1 MSKDVASL
9 ISAEL
14 ARQRSTLTLIASEN
28 YPSRAVMDA
37 TGSVLTAKYSEGYP
51 GARYYGGNQVVDE
64 IENLAIEQARAAF
77 GAEHANVQPYS
88 GSPANLAALLALAEP
103 GSTIMGLALPS
114 GGHLT
119 HGFKVSAT
127 GKLFRS
133 VQYGLGEDGLFDFE
147 AIRQLA
153 IAEKPAVLI
162 CGATA
167 YPRTVE
173 FGEFKKIADEVG
185 AKLLA
190 DIAHIS
196 GLVATGLHPS
206 PVPHADVVTMTTHK
220 MLRGPRGAL
229 ILSKQEHAKAVDKW
243 VFPGLQG
250 GPHNGTTA
258 AIAQCLIE
266 AQTPE
271 FKTYCEAVVANARA
285 LAAAL
290 MERGLTLVTGGTDN
304 HLLLVDLRPQD
315 VSGREVEERLE
326 AAGIVANRNTVP
338 NDPRPPRESSGLRLG
353 SPALTTRGL
362 GEAEFRALG
371 NAIADLILQPGQES
385 SDAAAKLVAEL
396 TAAHP
401 LYG

>member
-1 MSKDVASL
+1 MSIVVELLGK
-9 ISAEL
+9 EL

-28 YPSRAVMDA
+28 YPSQEVLTAA
-37 TGSVLTAKYSEGYP
+37 GSVLSAKYSEGYP

-64 IENLAIEQARAAF
+64 IENLAISKAKEVF

-88 GSPANLAALLALAEP
+88 GSPANLAALLALTEP

-119 HGFKVSAT
+119 HGFKVSIT
-127 GKLFRS
+127 GKIFRS
-133 VQYGLGEDGLFDFE
+133 VQYGVSDAGLLDFD

-153 IAEKPAVLI
+153 ITEKPAVII

-167 YPRTVE
+167 YSRIID
-173 FGEFKKIADEVG
+173 FAAFKKIADEVG

-206 PVPHADVVTMTTHK
+206 PVPHADIVTMTTHK

-229 ILSKQEHAKAVDKW
+229 ILSKQEVAKAVDKW

-250 GPHNGTTA
+250 GPHNSTTA
-258 AIAQCLIE
+258 GIAQCLIE
-266 AQTPE
+266 AQTDE
-271 FKTYCEAVVANARA
+271 FKKYCQQVLTNAQK
-285 LAAAL
+285 LAETL
-290 MERGLTLVTGGTDN
+290 VSRGLTLVTGGTDN
-304 HLLLVDLRPQD
+304 HLLLVDLRPQNI
-315 VSGREVEERLE
+315 SGFEVEQRLE
-326 AAGIVANRNTVP
+326 SIGIIANRNTVP
-338 NDPRPPRESSGLRLG
+338 NDPRPPRQASGLRLG

-362 GEAEFRALG
+362 KEAEFQKLG
-371 NAIADLILQPGQES
+371 EVIADVILNPDDTSIQ
-385 SDAAAKLVAEL
+385 AASQLVLQL
-396 TAAHP
+396 TRDFP
-401 LYG
+401 LYA

>member
-1 MSKDVASL
+1 MPSNVATL
-9 ISAEL
+9 ISSEL
-14 ARQRSTLTLIASEN
+14 DRQRSTLTLIASEN
-28 YPSRAVMDA
+28 YPSAAVMAA

-64 IENLAIEQARAAF
+64 IERLAIDQAKAVF
-77 GAEHANVQPYS
+77 GSDHTNVQPYS

-103 GSTIMGLALPS
+103 GSTIMGMSLPS

-119 HGFKVSAT
+119 HGFKVSIT
-127 GKLFRS
+127 GKIFRS
-133 VQYGLGEDGLFDFE
+133 VQYGVGDDGLLDFD
-147 AIRQLA
+147 AIRALA
-153 IAEKPAVLI
+153 VQEKPAVII

-167 YPRTVE
+167 YPRTID
-173 FGEFKKIADEVG
+173 FAAFKKIADEIG

-220 MLRGPRGAL
+220 MLRGPRGAM
-229 ILSKQEHAKAVDKW
+229 ILCKAEHAKAVDKW

-271 FKTYCEAVVANARA
+271 FKTYCQQVVANAQA

-290 MERGLTLVTGGTDN
+290 LEQGLTLVTGGTDN

-315 VSGREVEERLE
+315 VSGHEVEERLE
-326 AAGIVANRNTVP
+326 AAGIIANRNTVP
-338 NDPRPPRESSGLRLG
+338 NDPRPPREASGLRLG

-362 GEAEFRALG
+362 GEAEFRRLG
-371 NAIADLILQPGQES
+371 TAIADVILQPSQAS
-385 SDAAAKLVAEL
+385 SAAAVKLVAEL
-396 TAAHP
+396 TKTFP
-401 LYG
+401 LYA

>member
-1 MSKDVASL
+1 MANDVASL

-28 YPSRAVMDA
+28 YPSQAVMDA

-64 IENLAIEQARAAF
+64 IENLAIANAKSTF

-153 IAEKPAVLI
+153 IAEKPAILI

-167 YPRTVE
+167 YPRTID
-173 FGEFKKIADEVG
+173 FSKFKQIADEVG

-220 MLRGPRGAL
+220 MLRGPRGAM
-229 ILSKQEHAKAVDKW
+229 ILSKAEHAKSVDKW
-243 VFPGLQG
+243 IFPGLQG

-271 FKTYCEAVVANARA
+271 FKTYCQAVVANAQA
-285 LAAAL
+285 LAAA
-290 MERGLTLVTGGTDN
+290 MVERGLTLVTGGTDN

-362 GEAEFRALG
+362 GEAEFRRLG
-371 NAIADLILQPGQES
+371 NVIADVILQPGQAS

-396 TAAHP
+396 TAAFP
-401 LYG
+401 LYE